1 VFWSQTQES
10 EQRGRRH
17 HAERQ
22 VVGKIEKITIT
33 RYKNIRLADGG
44 QREEG
49 NVGRIATVGQNRDS
63 RWNPDDSRVREVVT
77 EQEFP
82 GLFAQREF
90 RVLEDPHDLRSRVTA
105 D

>member
-1 VFWSQTQES
+1 M
-10 EQRGRRH
+10 
-17 HAERQ
+17 
-22 VVGKIEKITIT
+22 VGKIEKITIT

-63 RWNPDDSRVREVVT
+63 RWNPDDSREREVVT

-105 D
+105 DEWKNLSGLPRSPKRACDAP